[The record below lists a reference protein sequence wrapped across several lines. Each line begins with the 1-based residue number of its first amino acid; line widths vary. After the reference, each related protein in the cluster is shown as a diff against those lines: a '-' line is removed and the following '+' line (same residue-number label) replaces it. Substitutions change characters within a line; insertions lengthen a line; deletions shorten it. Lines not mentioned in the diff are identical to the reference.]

1 MKVLRIG
8 GLLLLI
14 LLVGLAGLAG
24 LYWQNMADDEGMA
37 QPSALSQAINQCD
50 LIASKAA
57 ANLPEALPFQKLEKA
72 ARQARVLDQ
81 CMQDQ
86 SFQENP
92 DWVRHATA
100 KAQQVAKQ
108 QQISEGEAYEK
119 LRRDD
124 MLQAHATDHPA
135 YWRKRS

>member
-1 MKVLRIG
+1 MKALRIG
-8 GLLLLI
+8 GLF
-14 LLVGLAGLAG
+14 LLVLVVVLAG
-24 LYWQNMADDEGMA
+24 LYWQNMAGDEGPA
-37 QPSALSQAINQCD
+37 EPTALSQAINQCD

-57 ANLPEALPFQKLEKA
+57 AHLPEALPFQKLEKA

-86 SFQENP
+86 GFQENP
-92 DWVRHATA
+92 DWVREATA
-100 KAQQVAKQ
+100 RAQQAAKQ

>member
-1 MKVLRIG
+1 MKALRI
-8 GLLLLI
+8 
-14 LLVGLAGLAG
+14 VGLCMLALVMVLAG
-24 LYWQNMADDEGMA
+24 LYWQNMAGDAGTLA
-37 QPSALSQAINQCD
+37 PSALSQAINQCD

-57 ANLPEALPFQKLEKA
+57 AHLPEALPFQKLEKA

-86 SFQENP
+86 GFQENP
-92 DWVRHATA
+92 DWVRAATA
-100 KAQQVAKQ
+100 RAQQAAKQ

-124 MLQAHATDHPA
+124 MLQAHAADHPV

>member
-1 MKVLRIG
+1 MKALRIG
-8 GLLLLI
+8 GLCLM
-14 LLVGLAGLAG
+14 LLVVVLAG
-24 LYWQNMADDEGMA
+24 LYWQNMAGDEGA
-37 QPSALSQAINQCD
+37 STPSALSQAINQCD

-57 ANLPEALPFQKLEKA
+57 AHLPEALPFQRLEKA

-86 SFQENP
+86 GFQENP
-92 DWVRHATA
+92 DWVSEATA
-100 KAQQVAKQ
+100 RAQQVAKQ
-108 QQISEGEAYEK
+108 QQISESEAYEN

-124 MLQAHATDHPA
+124 MLQGAVKDRPA